1 MESGPS
7 YLSIVFAL
15 LLSLCLCYFVF
26 LFPMVF
32 SALMVVLL
40 LWTVTQDGFRGNDE
54 EAMRWC
60 PCFLPVLATV
70 VPLFYVSVWSRN
82 LTLCFPD
89 QILVCPSS
97 CFHPSGSGGYRGGDE
112 EAMRWCP
119 CFWPVFPSLFPLFR
133 FCSSVLGG
141 SVSCDLLLFFNLF
154 FAHSSTSSLLYELAL
169 VFSCALPSTV
179 HIIYIVYFFTCF
191 FLCKLPSN
199 WHLYGD
205 CSPYIFSS
213 ARLKPM

>member
-7 YLSIVFAL
+7 YLSTIFTL

-26 LFPMVF
+26 LFWTVF

-40 LWTVTQDGFRGNDE
+40 LWTVTQDGYRGSDK

-70 VPLFYVSVWSRN
+70 VPLSYVYVWSRN

-112 EAMRWCP
+112 EAMRWCR
-119 CFWPVFPSLFPLFR
+119 CFWLVFPVLFLCFAFVPLFWAVL
-133 FCSSVLGG
+133 CPAISS
-141 SVSCDLLLFFNLF
+141 FFLTCF
-154 FAHSSTSSLLYELAL
+154 LPTFASSLLYELAL
-169 VFSCALPSTV
+169 VFVFSCALLSVV
-179 HIIYIVYFFTCF
+179 HIIYIVYFYLF
-191 FLCKLPSN
+191 FLV
-199 WHLYGD
+199 H
-205 CSPYIFSS
+205 IFF
-213 ARLKPM
+213 LLQG